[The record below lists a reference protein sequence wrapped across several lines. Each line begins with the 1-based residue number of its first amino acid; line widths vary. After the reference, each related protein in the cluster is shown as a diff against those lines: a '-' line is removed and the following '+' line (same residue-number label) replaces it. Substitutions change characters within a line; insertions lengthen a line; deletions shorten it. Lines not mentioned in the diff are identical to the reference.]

1 MVEKAGMCEEQS
13 HIVLIGCFDHAVV
26 PYATSR
32 FCHIFHSTLGG
43 SVDVIPKGEEC
54 IGAKSYILHLIQPCS
69 LLLSCEYRWFFLE
82 EPKLC

>member
-1 MVEKAGMCEEQS
+1 MVEKAGMGEEQS
-13 HIVLIGCFDHAVV
+13 HIVLIGGFNHAVV

-54 IGAKSYILHLIQPCS
+54 IGGKGYAIHLIHPF
-69 LLLSCEYRWFFLE
+69 LLLL
-82 EPKLC
+82 LCQR

>member
-1 MVEKAGMCEEQS
+1 MVEKAGMSEEQS
-13 HIVLIGCFDHAVV
+13 HIVLIGGIDYAVV

-54 IGAKSYILHLIQPCS
+54 IGGKGYAIHLIHPF
-69 LLLSCEYRWFFLE
+69 LLLL
-82 EPKLC
+82 LCQR